1 MTSSC
6 SSGESCK
13 IGDTSVLSLVRFAA
27 GSTARASVNR
37 LLVGALLSQSC
48 IASIA
53 GVSSARAVT
62 GSGHDDMCPCSA
74 AICSAA
80 SVTDILEDNFS
91 DASWNEAL
99 ESRLLGCWTTR
110 QRSTMSGNT
119 HRAGTR
125 QTSVGLYSER
135 QESADA
141 ISRIRHRVADK
152 QQRELSEQLAVAAN
166 GEANEDQ
173 LVTAHHALCPH
184 LTM

>member
-1 MTSSC
+1 
-6 SSGESCK
+6 
-13 IGDTSVLSLVRFAA
+13 
-27 GSTARASVNR
+27 
-37 LLVGALLSQSC
+37 
-48 IASIA
+48 
-53 GVSSARAVT
+53 
-62 GSGHDDMCPCSA
+62 
-74 AICSAA
+74 
-80 SVTDILEDNFS
+80 
-91 DASWNEAL
+91 
-99 ESRLLGCWTTR
+99 
-110 QRSTMSGNT
+110 MSGNT

-152 QQRELSEQLAVAAN
+152 QQQQRELSEQLAVAAN